1 MYGMQDMGNGQNRA
15 EHSVKKGYCFN
26 WILVAGLLLI
36 FAAVLVFVSKDAF
49 LYEDT
54 VVRVTAVKNSVT
66 DEIDGIDG
74 GTEIY
79 YEQELTAVILNG
91 SNKGE
96 VIELSNSFTS
106 SGVNDERYRKG
117 NQLFVELDKKAQ
129 TGTIIGKKR
138 DFYIAI
144 LVGVFLL
151 FLLIIN
157 KRHGGVILFS
167 LVMNVGIFLVALMYY
182 GNGKKLL
189 MVAWALMFLF
199 SVFTLICASGFHKKT
214 LAAVVSTIVTT
225 VICYGIYILVHHF
238 SERLPYE
245 MMEYVVNPE
254 DLSELFLTGVLM
266 GSLGAVMDVSIS
278 IAAGVAEIL
287 QQTPDI
293 TVKALVHSIREM
305 GYDIMGTMINVLF
318 FTYISSGIPIM
329 VVKIKN
335 GYTMYHLI
343 QFEMIFSIIRF
354 LMGAIGIVLAIP
366 VSGFFAVVFLRGKVL
381 VRKEAKG

>member
-1 MYGMQDMGNGQNRA
+1 MYGVQDMGNGQNRA
-15 EHSVKKGYCFN
+15 EHSVKKEYCFN

-66 DEIDGIDG
+66 GEAEGIDG
-74 GTEIY
+74 GTETY
-79 YEQELTAVILNG
+79 YEQELTSVILNG

-106 SGVNDERYRKG
+106 SGVNDEQYRKG

-189 MVAWALMFLF
+189 IVAWVLMLLF

-214 LAAVVSTIVTT
+214 LAAVVSTLVTT

-366 VSGFFAVVFLRGKVL
+366 VSGFFAVVFLRGNAL
-381 VRKEAKG
+381 IRKGAKG

>member
-1 MYGMQDMGNGQNRA
+1 MYGVQDMGNGQNRA
-15 EHSVKKGYCFN
+15 EHSVKKGYYFN

-214 LAAVVSTIVTT
+214 LAAVVSTLVTT

>member
-1 MYGMQDMGNGQNRA
+1 MEDRQNQAMSLVR
-15 EHSVKKGYCFN
+15 KMCRRN
-26 WILVAGLLLI
+26 WIFIAGLLL
-36 FAAVLVFVSKDAF
+36 FAAVLIFVSQDAF

-66 DEIDGIDG
+66 DEVDGIDG
-74 GTEIY
+74 GTETY
-79 YEQELTAVILNG
+79 YEQELTAIVLNG
-91 SNKGE
+91 PKKGE
-96 VIELSNSFTS
+96 VIGLFNHFTS
-106 SGVNDERYRKG
+106 SGVNDEQYRKG
-117 NQLFVELDKKAQ
+117 NQLFVELDKKGS

-138 DFYIAI
+138 DIYLTI
-144 LVGVFLL
+144 LAGIFVL

-157 KRHGGVILFS
+157 KRHGGIILFS
-167 LVMNVGIFLVALMYY
+167 LVVNVGIFIVALIYY
-182 GNGKKLL
+182 GRGIELL
-189 MVAWALMFLF
+189 TAAWVLMLLF
-199 SVFTLICASGFHKKT
+199 SVFTLICAGGFHKKT
-214 LAAVVSTIVTT
+214 MAAVTATLVTT
-225 VICYGIYILVHHF
+225 MLCYGIYCFVHRF

-254 DLSELFLTGVLM
+254 DLSALFLAGVLM

-287 QQTPDI
+287 RQTPDI
-293 TVKALVHSIREM
+293 TWKALIGSIREM

-343 QFEMIFSIIRF
+343 QFEMIFSIVRF

-366 VSGFFAVVFLRGKVL
+366 VSGFFAVLFLRGWDCVKREVK
-381 VRKEAKG
+381 R